1 MRTTHTPSTRHKN
14 APEPANSVQL
24 IAALLCAA
32 LRCAV
37 LCCAV
42 GWDAPA
48 VAKWLELSAEK
59 ASQAA
64 YGKSACY
71 LGEGGSIP
79 FMGMLGK
86 MFPEA
91 QVLPLA
97 TLRNPVPPTPVPC
110 VAAAASFL
118 VGTAR
123 RHDWTVPE
131 RR

>member
-1 MRTTHTPSTRHKN
+1 M
-14 APEPANSVQL
+14 QL
-24 IAALLCAA
+24 IAA

-91 QVLPLA
+91 QVLPL
-97 TLRNPVPPTPVPC
+97 TTRNPVPTAHVLC
-110 VAAAASFL
+110 VATAAASFL
-118 VGTAR
+118 VVLAV
-123 RHDWTVPE
+123 RHDCTV
-131 RR
+131 